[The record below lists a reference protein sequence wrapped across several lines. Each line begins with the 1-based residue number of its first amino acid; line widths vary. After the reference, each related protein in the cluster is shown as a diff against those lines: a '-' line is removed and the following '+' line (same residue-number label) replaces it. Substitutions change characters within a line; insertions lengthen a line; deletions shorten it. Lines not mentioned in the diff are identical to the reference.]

1 MFAKLL
7 KHDSKAIL
15 KHWWLGAAACLILA
29 LVGGFSYRISLVDYT
44 KYDVFVGVATAI
56 HVLARLGL
64 FLFPLFTSILIIIR
78 YYKHFFTD
86 EGYLTFTLPVRKN
99 TLLNS
104 KIVTAIIFTIVSN
117 IVRYLSLFVI
127 VLIGDPKLIHSED
140 FLFEVSPLGGI
151 VSSIFFG
158 YGTLADYVREA
169 GSYAVVSGILI
180 ILIILMAYIVEI
192 LFIYGCITLAASL
205 VKKHKVLTAIGIY
218 YGTTSIL
225 SVVLTILSIFGLFSV
240 YDIGANLDFKIA
252 TLVLC
257 AVLGCMIMVC
267 GAIYLLLTA
276 LLHKKLNLE

>member
-1 MFAKLL
+1 MFTKLL

-29 LVGGFSYRISLVDYT
+29 LVGGFSYRISLVEYT
-44 KYDVFVGVATAI
+44 KYEMVVGIAEVI
-56 HVLARLGL
+56 HVLTVMGL

-86 EGYLTFTLPVRKN
+86 EGYLTFTLPVKKN

-104 KIVTAIIFTIVSN
+104 KIATAVLFTLGSN
-117 IVRYLSLFVI
+117 LVRFVSLFI
-127 VLIGDPKLIHSED
+127 ILLIGNPKAIGTED
-140 FLFEVSPLGGI
+140 FLMELSPLSYVI
-151 VSSIFFG
+151 SSAFFG
-158 YGTLADYVREA
+158 YGSLSEFTKDA
-169 GSYAVVSGILI
+169 GPYAVVCCVLAVLILFVSI
-180 ILIILMAYIVEI
+180 VVEI

-205 VKKHKVLTAIGIY
+205 VKKHKVLMAIGIY

-240 YDIGANLDFKIA
+240 YDIGEYLNFKIA
-252 TLVLC
+252 ALVLC
-257 AVLGCMIMVC
+257 AVLGTMIMVC
-267 GAIYLLLTA
+267 GALYLLLTA